1 MPAPVYQVYMYLTL
15 FVIKFICFVYD
26 SYLPIRLRR
35 VVKCMTS
42 GDVASGVAKCGPQS
56 IRNPRKNCGSFVDAT
71 SSERK
76 QIRPRL
82 VFSIT

>member
-35 VVKCMTS
+35 VVKCMIR
-42 GDVASGVAKCGPQS
+42 GDVASGVEKCDPQS
-56 IRNPRKNCGSFVDAT
+56 VWNPRKNCGSFV
-71 SSERK
+71 SSE
-76 QIRPRL
+76 
-82 VFSIT
+82 S